1 MKKIYAPRWI
11 DRAGVVCSA
20 MLVAALGSVASAQVA
35 NLGVDNT
42 QSDVSAEICIAP
54 PGLSTEC
61 DTDSSSLSGSLSV
74 ELDDYVNPG
83 AITMDDF
90 TLVVDHPMTYS
101 MDWGF
106 FVGSLD
112 IQISDVVVHY
122 ATPGI
127 PTGPVAVDG
136 NGNFDF
142 PVLSATFTG
151 TGAYQGHGPIIG
163 SLVGSGSFNLADFGA
178 SDAAIAGTVSI
189 ANGIVTISGAQTFAN
204 TGDVNGVTTTISG
217 TATLLATG
225 DVPNTCRVDLNNDG
239 IVNTQDF
246 LAYLNLFTA
255 SDPQADFN
263 GDGIVNTLDFVVFL
277 NEWTT
282 GC

>member
-1 MKKIYAPRWI
+1 MKTHSPRLI
-11 DRAGVVCSA
+11 DRVGIVSSA
-20 MLVAALGSVASAQVA
+20 VLVAALGSVAGAQVA
-35 NLGVDNT
+35 DLGVDNT
-42 QSDVSAEICIAP
+42 QSDVNATICITP

-61 DTDSSSLSGSLSV
+61 DTDASSLSGSLSI
-74 ELDDYVNPG
+74 ELDDYVHPS

-90 TLVVDHPMTYS
+90 TLVVDQPMTYS

-112 IQISDVVVHY
+112 IQVTNVVVHY

-127 PTGPVAVDG
+127 PTGPVAVDS

-142 PVLSATFTG
+142 PVISAYFTG

-163 SLVGSGSFNLADFGA
+163 SLVGSGSFDLADFGA
-178 SDAAIAGTVSI
+178 SDASIAGTVSI
-189 ANGIVTISGAQTFAN
+189 ANGIITISGAQTFAN

-217 TATLLATG
+217 LATLLASG

-246 LAYLNLFTA
+246 LAYLNLWTA
-255 SDPQADFN
+255 GDPQADFN
-263 GDGIVNTLDFVVFL
+263 DDGVVNTLDFVVFL